1 MRWSSAWWLRIC
13 WISFAVSLWRD
24 DFKSWLCWRLI
35 ICRDI
40 KTFLLNDSVIRH
52 VPLMRAWLRYYF
64 LKIAQVIPTWGRTL
78 DGSLLLQTSFRATWR
93 YYLLDLLCWWTLD
106 HGHLFAASSSWE
118 ILLGRSHWHCL
129 LGFIGLCGDCLTC
142 WDEARC
148 CWISRIDIVVVRN
161 CIDILSIWNLL
172 SPRYILIWCW
182 SDAKIIYIGIDHQLY
197 CGYLA
202 ALKILLLS

>member
-13 WISFAVSLWRD
+13 WIPFAVSLWRD
-24 DFKSWLCWRLI
+24 NFKSRLYWRLN

-64 LKIAQVIPTWGRTL
+64 LYIAQVIPAWGRTL
-78 DGSLLLQTSFRATWR
+78 DGSLLLQSSLWATWR
-93 YYLLDLLCWWTLD
+93 YYLLDLLCGWTLD
-106 HGHLFAASSSWE
+106 HWHLFTASSSWE
-118 ILLGRSHWHCL
+118 ILLGRCHWYWL

-142 WDEARC
+142 WDEAWC

-197 CGYLA
+197 RGYLA